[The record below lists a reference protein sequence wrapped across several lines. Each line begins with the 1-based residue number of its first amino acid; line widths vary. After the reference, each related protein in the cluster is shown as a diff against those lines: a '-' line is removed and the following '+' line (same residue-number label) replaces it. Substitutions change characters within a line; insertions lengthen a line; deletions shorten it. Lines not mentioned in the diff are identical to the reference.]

1 MAERKS
7 EIWAI
12 MAPLIPIYGI
22 TLIDVFGYMIMIPL
36 LPYLAQKYGASGVE
50 VGALLAT
57 MAVASTVA
65 APVWGAFSDRAG
77 RKPVVLISQFVGLGG
92 YVALALAPT
101 LGMLFIARGIA
112 GIGGGNLGVTQ
123 SYIADVTPERYRDR
137 AYAAFGVVFG
147 VGIVL
152 GPVAGG
158 FLVHFGYGVSFL
170 AAACIEAL
178 NIALTLRFLPQVKR
192 NPAQR
197 FNLLQAM
204 RDVLKRPAVRALVV
218 RHGLFIFAVT
228 YFFTIFA
235 LFVQRVLHGGPQL
248 SSWLIAGCGA
258 VGGITMVAAVGPFA
272 KRYGDAKVAQ
282 TGIALSI
289 LAYAGLGFAHQLWSF
304 CAVLVVWS
312 AGASCVEPM
321 LSAMLSKRAPARDRG
336 AALGFNDAIS
346 NLALMTAPAL
356 GGFVI
361 DWNIGLIGVVPGA
374 ALIAAFALGS
384 LDRSTA

>member
-1 MAERKS
+1 MAGRKS
-7 EIWAI
+7 DTWAMI
-12 MAPLIPIYGI
+12 APLIPIYGI

-65 APVWGAFSDRAG
+65 APVWGALSDRVG
-77 RKPVVLISQFVGLGG
+77 RKPVVLISQFVSLGG

-101 LGMLFIARGIA
+101 LGMLFVARGIA
-112 GIGGGNLGVTQ
+112 GVTQ

-147 VGIVL
+147 LGIVL
-152 GPVAGG
+152 GPVTGG

-170 AAACIEAL
+170 AAACLEAF
-178 NIALTLRFLPQVKR
+178 NIVLTLRFLPQVKR
-192 NPAQR
+192 ESGQR
-197 FNLLQAM
+197 FNLAQAM
-204 RDVLKRPAVRALVV
+204 RDVLKRPAVRSLVL
-218 RHGLFIFAVT
+218 RHALFIFAVT

-235 LFVQRVLHGGPQL
+235 LFVQRMLHGGPQL

-258 VGGITMVAAVGPFA
+258 VGGITLVAAVGPLA

-282 TGIALSI
+282 AGIALSI
-289 LAYAGLGFAHQLWSF
+289 LAYAGLGFAQQLWSF

-312 AGASCVEPM
+312 AGASCVEPT
-321 LSAMLSKRAPARDRG
+321 LSALLSKRAPAHERG
-336 AALGFNDAIS
+336 AALGFNDAMS
-346 NLALMTAPAL
+346 NVALMAAPAL
-356 GGFVI
+356 GGFII
-361 DWNIGLIGVVPGA
+361 DRNIGLIGIVPGV
-374 ALIAAFALGS
+374 ALLAAFALGA
-384 LDRSTA
+384 LDRNR